1 MKLLTDSLVTRMD
14 LRNSQL
20 VAVKVME
27 ADVSDYT
34 DSSIQN
40 RDQTIKDFQNE
51 VGVLQKLR
59 GLETP
64 NVNKILD
71 SFLVYDQLWIVAE
84 YCAGGSVHTL
94 VSQMQYPCSCRIR
107 SSLIMY

>member
-1 MKLLTDSLVTRMD
+1 MGVLGADSVSQRMD

-20 VAVKVME
+20 VALKVME
-27 ADVSDYT
+27 ADLSDYT
-34 DSSIQN
+34 DSSVQN

-64 NVNKILD
+64 NVNKIFD

-94 VSQMQYPCSCRIR
+94 VV
-107 SSLIMY
+107 

>member
-1 MKLLTDSLVTRMD
+1 MD

-20 VAVKVME
+20 VALKVME
-27 ADVSDYT
+27 ADMSDYS
-34 DSSIQN
+34 DSLIQN
-40 RDQTIKDFQNE
+40 RDQTIKDFRNE

-59 GLETP
+59 GLEVP
-64 NVNKILD
+64 NVNKIFD

-94 VSQMQYPCSCRIR
+94 VSRINVSLHVQCRH
-107 SSLIMY
+107 